1 MATVIERKQ
10 TAFRLSTSL
19 LNKLKEAAERENR
32 SLNNYVES
40 VLMDAVNSNPN
51 KLTLAAMKEARENR
65 DLETLDADNLES
77 VVASLQEY
85 VYTEKTGQFKKD
97 LKRIQNNSKKIEH
110 LKAVLTSLQ
119 ETGVVPENYNPHKL
133 TGNYNGF
140 MECHVENDLLLIW
153 LDEEENIIK
162 LVRLGSHSELF

>member
-1 MATVIERKQ
+1 MYT
-10 TAFRLSTSL
+10 
-19 LNKLKEAAERENR
+19 LK
-32 SLNNYVES
+32 
-40 VLMDAVNSNPN
+40 M
-51 KLTLAAMKEARENR
+51 
-65 DLETLDADNLES
+65 
-77 VVASLQEY
+77 
-85 VYTEKTGQFKKD
+85 TGQFKKD

-140 MECHVENDLLLIW
+140 MECHVENDLFLIW
-153 LDEEENIIK
+153 FDEEENIIK